1 MSINEILLHPFS
13 LGLALGLVFLLL
25 ATIRLWGLKRE
36 LARYRRLL
44 SDKLEADAESHVKSK
59 REREQLARENE
70 NLKAKVHSL
79 SQLPD
84 RRDLRDL
91 EVYARA
97 EKKLTIEVPG
107 FAQAWE
113 RAKSEAAGDLADEET
128 GNSLPGRVFRKL
140 FGNRPAAQT
149 DSQPAR
155 KGLIESSE
163 KPE

>member
-1 MSINEILLHPFS
+1 MSMTEILVHPFT
-13 LGLALGLVFLLL
+13 LGLALGLVLLL
-25 ATIRLWGLKRE
+25 FAVVRLIGVKTE

-44 SDKLEADAESHVKSK
+44 SDKLEADAEAQVKSK
-59 REREQLARENE
+59 KEREALTRENE
-70 NLKAKVHSL
+70 NLKSKVHSL

-97 EKKLTIEVPG
+97 EKKLTIDVPG

-113 RAKSEAAGDLADEET
+113 RAKSDAQNEIREEES

-140 FGNRPAAQT
+140 FTNQSAGSRNEK
-149 DSQPAR
+149 S
-155 KGLIESSE
+155 LIHADG